1 MRALRRFTS
10 SIPMIP
16 KYLAA
21 RPWIFV
27 TVAFTGFVVWW
38 MFLIS
43 LAIKNAP
50 PEIPLVTR
58 AVHAGH

>member
-1 MRALRRFTS
+1 
-10 SIPMIP
+10 MIP
-16 KYLAA
+16 QYLAS

>member
-1 MRALRRFTS
+1 
-10 SIPMIP
+10 MIP
-16 KYLAA
+16 KFISS

-27 TVAFTGFVVWW
+27 TVAFLGFVAWW
-38 MFLIS
+38 AFFIT

-58 AVHAGH
+58 PVHAGH